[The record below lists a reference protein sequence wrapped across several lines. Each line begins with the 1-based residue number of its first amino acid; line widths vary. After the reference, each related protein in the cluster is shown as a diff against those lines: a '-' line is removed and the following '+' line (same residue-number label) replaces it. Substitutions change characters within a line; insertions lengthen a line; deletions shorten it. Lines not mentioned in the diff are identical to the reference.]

1 MKLKQLF
8 LAVTITLF
16 AISCTKQDAFTPQP
30 NAVKSEA
37 VASTMSIGSTSESS
51 NLAYVFIEP
60 QSKTSLVTKYMKDT
74 ARVSKFY
81 SFWVGLNLTQ
91 TNASDLNKYI
101 DIPHW
106 YNGLLPSVRQV
117 EIPQNSVGTDINGKP
132 VIAYNFKS
140 FMIPKNT
147 INDWVWVTIFV
158 PTSSMLNDT
167 KRQKKVEYTYK
178 SNNVTKLT
186 QNYTLTG
193 SAPYSIIVN
202 YTGNRIPQGTYR
214 VISTWTNTNMRVKLN
229 KTDDVYFRGNGN

>member
-1 MKLKQLF
+1 
-8 LAVTITLF
+8 
-16 AISCTKQDAFTPQP
+16 
-30 NAVKSEA
+30 
-37 VASTMSIGSTSESS
+37 
-51 NLAYVFIEP
+51 
-60 QSKTSLVTKYMKDT
+60 
-74 ARVSKFY
+74 
-81 SFWVGLNLTQ
+81 LTQ
-91 TNASDLNKYI
+91 SNASDLNKYI

-158 PTSSMLNDT
+158 PTSSMANDT
-167 KRQKKVEYTYK
+167 KRQKRVEYTYK
-178 SNNVTKLT
+178 TNGVTRLT

-214 VISTWTNTNMRVKLN
+214 VISTWTNTNMRIKLN

>member
-16 AISCTKQDAFTPQP
+16 AISCTKEDITAPQQESLS
-30 NAVKSEA
+30 NSV
-37 VASTMSIGSTSESS
+37 STTSVNTNSVGEGSF
-51 NLAYVFIEP
+51 AYVFIEP
-60 QSKTSLVTKYMKDT
+60 QSRTSLVTKYMKDT
-74 ARVSKFY
+74 ARVSRFY

-91 TNASDLNKYI
+91 SNASDLNKYI
-101 DIPHW
+101 DMPHW

-117 EIPQNSVGTDINGKP
+117 EVPQNSIGTDMNGKP
-132 VIAYNFKS
+132 VVAHNFKS
-140 FMIPKNT
+140 FIIPKNT

-158 PTSSMLNDT
+158 PTSSMANDT
-167 KRQKKVEYTYK
+167 KRQKRVEYTYK
-178 SNNVTKLT
+178 TNGVTRLT

-214 VISTWTNTNMRVKLN
+214 VISTWTNTNMRIKLN

>member
-1 MKLKQLF
+1 MPRYDPKDPNSLDLRSCFVAQDGKKVVVADYCLGYGTKI
-8 LAVTITLF
+8 LTTDLRWVNIEDVKVGETL
-16 AISCTKQDAFTPQP
+16 ISVD
-30 NAVKSEA
+30 EE
-37 VASTMSIGSTSESS
+37 SI
-51 NLAYVFIEP
+51 
-60 QSKTSLVTKYMKDT
+60 K
-74 ARVSKFY
+74 
-81 SFWVGLNLTQ
+81 
-91 TNASDLNKYI
+91 
-101 DIPHW
+101 
-106 YNGLLPSVRQV
+106 
-117 EIPQNSVGTDINGKP
+117 TDINGKP

-178 SNNVTKLT
+178 TNGVTKLT
-186 QNYTLTG
+186 QNHTLTG